1 MRPKSK
7 SKVEMVEV
15 DAKKPDDIVDI
26 EDSFRAQLV
35 VDEQQKDVNDC
46 ENVPPKHGCVAH
58 LSNYLPRLMLD
69 KYLPCSSLHF
79 WGIFQCK
86 TVSCWDIGQANTS

>member
-35 VDEQQKDVNDC
+35 VDEQQ
-46 ENVPPKHGCVAH
+46 
-58 LSNYLPRLMLD
+58 
-69 KYLPCSSLHF
+69 
-79 WGIFQCK
+79 
-86 TVSCWDIGQANTS
+86 